1 MYEQLKNHSDEEL
14 LALIQLAKEILS
26 ERDKQYKQ
34 ETMRKIRE
42 LAADAGL
49 AVQIKSKRKYTK
61 RTKIDNGSNDD
72 ERDNQNT
79 H

>member
-1 MYEQLKNHSDEEL
+1 MYEQLNNYSDEEL
-14 LALIQLAKEILS
+14 LALIELAKEILS
-26 ERDKQYKQ
+26 KRDKEYKQ

-42 LAADAGL
+42 LAAAAGL

-72 ERDNQNT
+72 
-79 H
+79 